1 MILLQDYRSNS
12 EKAKREL
19 DGKVLKGRTL
29 RVRSAP
35 HSAAIRVKNLS
46 PFVTNELLERA
57 FSIFGDVSLIDF
69 HLPIGIAD
77 EYERECL
84 VIFAD

>member
-1 MILLQDYRSNS
+1 MIVQDYRSNS

-46 PFVTNELLERA
+46 PFVTNELLEKA
-57 FSIFGDVSLIDF
+57 FSIFGDVSLPLELHIISF
-69 HLPIGIAD
+69 ISLKLP
-77 EYERECL
+77 L
-84 VIFAD
+84 

>member
-1 MILLQDYRSNS
+1 MLQDYKSNS

-46 PFVTNELLERA
+46 PFVTNELLEKA
-57 FSIFGDVSLIDF
+57 FSIFGDVSSFRVLLYIGEKSLALI
-69 HLPIGIAD
+69 
-77 EYERECL
+77 
-84 VIFAD
+84 IFANNTID